1 MRFLETDEHD
11 DPILSVVNLVD
22 LFLVVIAVLMIII
35 VSNPLNPSSN
45 KSVVVVENP
54 GQADMR
60 MLIKDGE
67 ELREYQSSS
76 EIGEGEGTKAGVA
89 YRLADG
95 RMVYVP
101 EAPAADPGSGAAAA
115 DSSAR

>member
-22 LFLVVIAVLMIII
+22 LFLVVIGILMIII
-35 VSNPLNPSSN
+35 VSNPLNPFSS

-54 GQADMR
+54 GEADMR

-67 ELREYQSSS
+67 ELREYQSSG

-101 EAPAADPGSGAAAA
+101 EGAGGAASTQSPSEAP
-115 DSSAR
+115 DS

>member
-22 LFLVVIAVLMIII
+22 LFLVVIGILMIII
-35 VSNPLNPSSN
+35 VSNPLNPFSN

-54 GQADMR
+54 GEADMR

-67 ELREYQSSS
+67 ELREYQSSG

-101 EAPAADPGSGAAAA
+101 EGASGAASTP
-115 DSSAR
+115 SSSQAGDR

>member
-22 LFLVVIAVLMIII
+22 LFLVVIAVLMIVI
-35 VSNPLNPSSN
+35 VSNPLNPFSD
-45 KSVVVVENP
+45 KSVVVIENP

-60 MLIKDGE
+60 MLVKDGE
-67 ELREYQSSS
+67 ELREYESSG
-76 EIGEGEGTKAGVA
+76 EIGEGEGIKAGVA

-101 EAPAADPGSGAAAA
+101 EAPAGGASGGAASADGAA
-115 DSSAR
+115 Q

>member
-35 VSNPLNPSSN
+35 VSNPLNPFSN

-60 MLIKDGE
+60 MLVKDGE
-67 ELREYQSSS
+67 ELREYESSG
-76 EIGEGEGTKAGVA
+76 EIGEGEGVKAGIA

-101 EAPAADPGSGAAAA
+101 EAPAADPGVGTATADGAAQ
-115 DSSAR
+115 